1 MFVAQKLVASSGA
14 LMAVALVG
22 CDWSQAH
29 PKTETVGQIEDQNV
43 KLRSQVDQLEDA
55 GMSSENSDTRVG
67 ASSSTNSTTASPVGG
82 AKLSQIEDENLQLR
96 TQVDQLEEAN
106 QTLLSANSAN
116 SVNDDSNLPE
126 T

>member
-1 MFVAQKLVASSGA
+1 MFVAQKLVASSAA

-29 PKTETVGQIEDQNV
+29 PKTETVSQIEDENV
-43 KLRSQVDQLEDA
+43 KLRSQVDELEDA
-55 GMSSENSDTRVG
+55 GTSSENSDMRVG
-67 ASSSTNSTTASPVGG
+67 ASSSTNTTAVSRVGG